1 MAVGEKTKKIS
12 INHKECIGC
21 RMCEQICVFSRENE
35 FNPRRARIRILIDD
49 KEGIYSPL
57 LCNQCKECL
66 SVCNRDA
73 LSWDEKVGVV
83 RVDAEKCNGCGLCIE
98 ACPQS
103 AIFLDPVTGI
113 VNICDLC
120 NGDPQCVKWCS
131 ADVLKYEAA

>member
-1 MAVGEKTKKIS
+1 MAVGERIGKIS
-12 INHKECIGC
+12 IDYQKCTGC
-21 RMCEQICVFSRENE
+21 RMCEQACVFSRERE
-35 FNPRRARIRILIDD
+35 FNPRRARIKILTNER
-49 KEGIYSPL
+49 EGIYSPL

-66 SVCNRDA
+66 STCNRNA

-98 ACPQS
+98 ACPQA

-131 ADVLKYEAA
+131 EEVLRYEAG